1 MEGIS
6 DGIAVDDCFY
16 CSLLH
21 TQLEACPLCGNS
33 MRYQHA
39 ALLSSADIET
49 QVDTLQRDYQLSP
62 SQVLA
67 KVLLSFLHRFGHEA
81 IDYHRGAY
89 PGAIEDMKSLFQS
102 PPK

>member
-21 TQLEACPLCGNS
+21 TELEACPLCGNS

-39 ALLSSADIET
+39 ALLNTPDIET
-49 QVDTLQRDYQLSP
+49 QVDALQRDYQISP
-62 SQVLA
+62 SLA
-67 KVLLSFLHRFGHEA
+67 HAKLLLLFLHRFGHEA
-81 IDYHRGAY
+81 IDFHRGAY
-89 PGAIEDMKSLFQS
+89 PGAIEDMKSLFPA
-102 PPK
+102 PPE